1 MNNSLYRIS
10 LWLNN
15 YSRSIEAFLIQKA
28 LRDAGVPHF
37 NKIPTFTTRRELRAL
52 YKLAAACPAE
62 TIALEIGSHLG
73 ASACYLAA
81 GLSTVHGKLYCVDTW
96 QNETMLDGPKDT
108 YADFQRNIQ
117 GLRDIII
124 PIRKASFELTQ
135 QDIETPVGMIF
146 IDGDHRYAA
155 VKHDFTLVKQ
165 WLASE
170 GIIVFHDFSHE
181 NFEGVTR
188 VVGEALASGE
198 WMFEGLVDS
207 LAWIKRANFQQVFT
221 AA

>member
-1 MNNSLYRIS
+1 MNSLLHRIS

-15 YSRSIEAFLIQKA
+15 FSRSIEAYLIQKA
-28 LRDAGVPHF
+28 VRDSGIPHF

-52 YKLAAACPAE
+52 YKLAAACPSE
-62 TIALEIGSHLG
+62 TVALEIGSHLG

-96 QNETMLDGPKDT
+96 QNETMPDGQKDT
-108 YADFQRNIQ
+108 YADFQRNVQ
-117 GLRDIII
+117 GLQHIIT
-124 PIRKASFELTQ
+124 PIRKVSSDLTE

-146 IDGDHRYAA
+146 IDGDHNYAA

-165 WLASE
+165 WLTPD
-170 GIIVFHDFSHE
+170 GIMVFHDFSHE
-181 NFEGVTR
+181 NHEGVTR

-198 WMFEGLVDS
+198 WLLKGAIDT
-207 LAWIKRANFQQVFT
+207 LAWIRRTNSYGV
-221 AA
+221 

>member
-1 MNNSLYRIS
+1 MNSSLHRIS
-10 LWLNN
+10 LWFNN

-52 YKLAAACPAE
+52 YKLAAARPAK
-62 TIALEIGSHLG
+62 TVALEIGSHLG

-96 QNETMLDGPKDT
+96 HNETMPDGQKDT

-117 GLRDIII
+117 GLQSLIV
-124 PIRKASFELTQ
+124 PVRKTSFELTQ
-135 QDIETPVGMIF
+135 DDTETPLGMVF
-146 IDGDHRYAA
+146 IDGDHSYAA

-165 WLASE
+165 WIAPD
-170 GIIVFHDFSHE
+170 GIIAFHDFSHE

-198 WMFEGLVDS
+198 WMLGGLVDT
-207 LAWIKRANFQQVFT
+207 LAWIKRASFQQVL
-221 AA
+221 